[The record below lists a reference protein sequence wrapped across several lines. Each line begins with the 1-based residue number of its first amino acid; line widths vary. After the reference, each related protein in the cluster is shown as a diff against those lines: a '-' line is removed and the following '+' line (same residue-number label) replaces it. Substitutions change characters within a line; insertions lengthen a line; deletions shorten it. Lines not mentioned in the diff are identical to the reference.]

1 MIRLATDLSYSQRI
15 ERVAIYIADHLD
27 EPLSVERL
35 AGVACF
41 SPYHFHRIYR
51 ALTNETVSATLRRL
65 RLHRA
70 AGDLSRSGMPVSK
83 VARRAGYGSAAAF
96 SRAFVAAYGM
106 PPAAYRARAAPPS
119 PEQAAATEEI
129 DMYEVR
135 IKDFAP
141 VRLAA
146 LDHKGEYQAIGTA
159 FSRLAAWAKP
169 RGLLAN
175 GARSFGVYFDDPE
188 SVPAAEL
195 RSIAGI
201 TVGDDFV
208 GADDVRVYALPA
220 MKVASVIH
228 KGPYAELEKPYRWLY
243 KEWLPKSGYDPANQP
258 CFEEYLNDC
267 RTLPPTEWLTEVSVP
282 LAR

>member
-1 MIRLATDLSYSQRI
+1 MTRPATDLSYGQRI
-15 ERVAIYIADHLD
+15 ERVVTYIADRLD
-27 EPLSVERL
+27 DSLSLERL
-35 AGVACF
+35 ADVACF

-51 ALTNETVSATLRRL
+51 AFTNETVSATVRRL

-70 AGDLSRSGMPVSK
+70 AGDLARTRGQLTGI
-83 VARRAGYGSAAAF
+83 ARRAGYGSVAAF
-96 SRAFVAAYGM
+96 SRAFAAAYGM
-106 PPAAYRARAAPPS
+106 PPAAYRSRAMS
-119 PEQAAATEEI
+119 TSLEQAVNPEEI
-129 DMYEVR
+129 EMYEVT

-146 LDHKGEYQAIGTA
+146 LDHKGDYQAIGTA
-159 FSRLAAWAKP
+159 FERLAAWAQP

-188 SVPAAEL
+188 SVPVSQL

-201 TVGDDFV
+201 TVGGDFI
-208 GADDVRVYALPA
+208 GSGDVRVFELPA
-220 MKVASVIH
+220 TRVASVIH
-228 KGPYAELEKPYRWLY
+228 RGPYAELERPYRYLY
-243 KEWLPKSGYDPANQP
+243 KEWLPKSGYDPADLP

-282 LAR
+282 LAK